1 VARLFGKPIT
11 RADLA
16 HRTGSLSQVAGIRF
30 LQLQEGREAGVR
42 VADIRTGSGLRFQ
55 VTLDRGMDIS
65 LAEYRGIPL
74 AWRSPVGDVHP
85 SFYDPAGAGWLRTFP
100 GGLLTGCGMT
110 SFGAPCRDG
119 DEDLGQHG
127 RLSHLP
133 ADAVSARETWAG
145 DECTFSLLGQVRE
158 AATFR
163 ENLLLQRRLEVSL
176 GASVITIEDRVRN
189 EGHETSPLMLL
200 YHVNPGWPL
209 VDDGARLLLQ
219 ARSSVPR
226 DAEAAK
232 GTAEACLFSAP
243 QPGYREQV
251 FFHDLAEDA
260 EGFVA
265 ALLVNSRL
273 QLGLYVRYRRRELPR
288 YIEWK
293 MMGQGTYVVGME
305 PANAFVM
312 GRAAERAAGTLQF
325 LEPGEERHFL
335 LQIGVLDGTSGI
347 ERFAQANGLR

>member
-1 VARLFGKPIT
+1 
-11 RADLA
+11 
-16 HRTGSLSQVAGIRF
+16 
-30 LQLQEGREAGVR
+30 
-42 VADIRTGSGLRFQ
+42 
-55 VTLDRGMDIS
+55 
-65 LAEYRGIPL
+65 
-74 AWRSPVGDVHP
+74 
-85 SFYDPAGAGWLRTFP
+85 
-100 GGLLTGCGMT
+100 
-110 SFGAPCRDG
+110 
-119 DEDLGQHG
+119 
-127 RLSHLP
+127 
-133 ADAVSARETWAG
+133 
-145 DECTFSLLGQVRE
+145 
-158 AATFR
+158 
-163 ENLLLQRRLEVSL
+163 
-176 GASVITIEDRVRN
+176 
-189 EGHETSPLMLL
+189 MLL